1 MRISILTMFAS
12 MLAFIG
18 GVQASPCPGTNIVQ
32 DPPTFQWQY
41 NSQYDYWS
49 GTLEIGEANL
59 TLGGDTL
66 TTRAYRQPGGSFSIP
81 GPTMNMTPGNKYV
94 LTLKNLLPFEAE
106 DPTENVFKNPNI
118 TNIHTHGLHISGETP
133 GDDVTRKINGGMCG
147 DYVYDIP
154 ADHMGGSYWYH
165 AHKHGST
172 MLQVSGGAF
181 GMIVVDD
188 QNDNIPPAVAGMTE
202 RQMVVGFVD
211 PGVAGNGG
219 DTLISGTFSPGWT
232 VNGAVNGNVCMPVD
246 EWQHWRVLLADRD
259 AKMKTVSVGDTC
271 EMALLA
277 RDGVWRTDAPKL
289 LPTKSINLTGASR
302 ADLAIRCS
310 ADSALSVG
318 NTEVATIYAD
328 GNLPADTTTIGPYST
343 GAEGV
348 EFDWSANRP
357 TYLRDLRNL
366 PGTTAINTESV
377 NLGAR
382 TINGSKFDPLTSTFD
397 LAPNAVQEW
406 AIKGSGQHPFH
417 KHVYHVQPQQTC
429 GDFEAGEYYDVLSA
443 GNCTVRFDLN
453 AATSSVYE
461 GRTIMH
467 CHILEHE
474 DQGAM
479 GWLDVRN
486 DLLVG
491 GEPLAKPPPTFPADP
506 NVNFQ
511 ALYQCPV

>member
-1 MRISILTMFAS
+1 MKKSAFLSFVSMFA
-12 MLAFIG
+12 LIG
-18 GVQASPCPGTNIVQ
+18 SAQASPCPGTNIVQ
-32 DPPTFQWQY
+32 EPPQFQWQY

-59 TLGGDTL
+59 TINGDTL
-66 TTRAYRQPGGSFSIP
+66 TTRAYRQAGSSFSIP

-94 LTLKNLLPFEAE
+94 LTMKNLLPFEAE

-133 GDDVTRKINGGMCG
+133 SDDVTRKINGGMCG

-154 ADHMGGSYWYH
+154 PDHMGGSYWYH

-172 MLQVSGGAF
+172 MLQVAGGAF

-188 QNDNIPPAVAGMTE
+188 ANDGIPQTVADMTE

-219 DTLISGTFSPGWT
+219 DTLMSGTLSPTWT
-232 VNGAVNGNVCMPVD
+232 VNGAVNGNVCMPAN
-246 EWQHWRVLLADRD
+246 EWQHWRVLLTDRD

-271 EMALLA
+271 EVALLA
-277 RDGVWRTDAPKL
+277 RDGVWRTEAPKP
-289 LPTKSINLTGASR
+289 LPTNSINLTGASR

-310 ADSALSVG
+310 ADSTLSVG
-318 NTEVATIYAD
+318 NTAVATIYAD
-328 GNLPADTTTIGPYST
+328 GTVPANTTVGPYAD
-343 GAEGV
+343 GAEGSQV
-348 EFDWSANRP
+348 WSATRP
-357 TYLRDLRNL
+357 TYLRDLRSVPSTEVNL
-366 PGTTAINTESV
+366 ETV

-382 TINGSKFDPLTSTFD
+382 TVNGSKFDPDVPTFSLPAD
-397 LAPNAVQEW
+397 SVQEW
-406 AIKGSGQHPFH
+406 NIKGSGQHPFH
-417 KHVYHVQPQQTC
+417 LHVYHVQPQQTC
-429 GDFEAGEYYDVLSA
+429 GDFEAGEYYDVVSS
-443 GNCTVRFDLN
+443 GGCDVRFDLN
-453 AATSSVYE
+453 PATSSVYE

-479 GWLDVRN
+479 GWLDV
-486 DLLVG
+486 LG
-491 GEPLAKPPPTFPADP
+491 GTPPPTFPADP
-506 NVNFQ
+506 NANFQ
-511 ALYQCPV
+511 ALYQCPA